1 MSPSRGAFVELKAII
16 MDEDAYQAYRSVI
29 VSPTLHSIWAEVY
42 GEKFWPDLDPP
53 WTQATIED
61 VRFVADRLGAH
72 GPSRFVD
79 LGCGSGCFLRF
90 AARDRGQRIV
100 GIDANPMAIRLAQE
114 RCAGLLDKIS
124 LQTGD
129 IGETGFPAATFD
141 GAVSLDVLLFV
152 PNKEKILRE
161 VARILKPG
169 ARFAGTT
176 FELMAPSAAVSAPAF
191 DAYPSAFKAAGFVV
205 EAYEEARDWRR
216 LLEGVL
222 PAILAREA
230 ELIREIHPIA
240 WARVRA
246 WASSRPSEL
255 ADSRRTRF
263 CVRLP

>member
-1 MSPSRGAFVELKAII
+1 
-16 MDEDAYQAYRSVI
+16 MDEDAYQAYSSVI
-29 VSPTLHSIWAEVY
+29 ASPTLRSIWAEVY
-42 GEKFWPDLDPP
+42 GERFWPDLDPP

-61 VRFVADRLGAH
+61 AQFVASRLGEQ
-72 GPSRFVD
+72 GDPRLVD

-90 AARDRGQRIV
+90 AARDLGLSIV
-100 GIDANPMAIRLAQE
+100 GIDANPMAIQLAQE

-124 LQTGD
+124 LQIGD
-129 IGETGFPAATFD
+129 IGKTGLPAATFD

-152 PNKEKILRE
+152 PDKEQVLRE

-176 FELMAPSAAVSAPAF
+176 FELRAPSMALSAPAF
-191 DAYPSAFKAAGFVV
+191 DAYPSIFQAAGFVV
-205 EAYEEARDWRR
+205 EVYEDAKDWRR
-216 LLEGVL
+216 LLEEVL

-230 ELIREIHPIA
+230 ELSREIHPAA

-246 WASSRPSEL
+246 WAKSRPSEL

-263 CVRLP
+263 CVRLA

>member
-1 MSPSRGAFVELKAII
+1 MAG
-16 MDEDAYQAYRSVI
+16 
-29 VSPTLHSIWAEVY
+29 
-42 GEKFWPDLDPP
+42 
-53 WTQATIED
+53 
-61 VRFVADRLGAH
+61 RFGAH
-72 GPSRFVD
+72 DAARLVD

-90 AARDRGQRIV
+90 AAGHLCQRIV

-129 IGETGFPAATFD
+129 IGNTGLAAATFD

-152 PNKEKILRE
+152 PDKEKVLRE

-176 FELMAPSAAVSAPAF
+176 LNSGHLAWRFRAQP
-191 DAYPSAFKAAGFVV
+191 V
-205 EAYEEARDWRR
+205 EAPCGTFGDGVSRGSLRRRQGLAAASRRGTARNSGAGGRR
-216 LLEGVL
+216 V
-222 PAILAREA
+222 
-230 ELIREIHPIA
+230 IHPVA
-240 WARVRA
+240 WTRVRA
-246 WASSRPSEL
+246 WAKGRPSEL

>member
-1 MSPSRGAFVELKAII
+1 MRPTNV
-16 MDEDAYQAYRSVI
+16 DEQAYQAYRSVI
-29 VSPTLHSIWAEVY
+29 VSPTLRSIWAGVY
-42 GEKFWPDLDPP
+42 GDRFWPDLDPP
-53 WTQATIED
+53 WTQATIQD
-61 VRFVADRLGAH
+61 ARFLADRLGAR
-72 GPSRFVD
+72 GASRLVD
-79 LGCGSGCFLRF
+79 LGCGSGCFMRF
-90 AARDRGQRIV
+90 AARDLDPHIV

-114 RCAGLLDKIS
+114 RCAGFPDKIS
-124 LQTGD
+124 VQTGD

-152 PNKEKILRE
+152 PDKEKVLRE

-169 ARFAGTT
+169 AHFVGTT
-176 FELMAPSAAVSAPAF
+176 FELKAPSTAVSAPAF
-191 DAYPSAFKAAGFVV
+191 DAYPSAFEAVGFIV

-230 ELIREIHPIA
+230 ELSREIHPVA

>member
-1 MSPSRGAFVELKAII
+1 
-16 MDEDAYQAYRSVI
+16 MDENAYQAYRSVI
-29 VSPTLHSIWAEVY
+29 VSPTLRSIWAEVY
-42 GEKFWPDLDPP
+42 GGRFWPDLDPP

-61 VRFVADRLGAH
+61 VRFVTDRLGAH
-72 GPSRFVD
+72 GAGSRIVD

-90 AARDRGQRIV
+90 AARDLGQRVV

-114 RCAGLLDKIS
+114 LCADLLDKIT

-129 IGETGFPAATFD
+129 IEDTDLPAATFD

-152 PNKEKILRE
+152 SDKDRVLRE

-176 FELMAPSAAVSAPAF
+176 FELKAPSAAVSAPAF
-191 DAYPSAFKAAGFVV
+191 NAYPNAFEAAGLVV
-205 EAYEEARDWRR
+205 EVYEEATDWRR
-216 LLEGVL
+216 LLEEVL
-222 PAILAREA
+222 SAILTREA
-230 ELIREIHPIA
+230 ALSREIHPVA
-240 WARVRA
+240 WSRVRA